1 MDAFRISYA
10 HTGKLGTRADFQTLI
25 ARRLVACRYAYTI
38 TCTGFKK
45 DASGKV
51 VELTAE
57 ADLNP
62 AGKKPPKGVLNW
74 VAQPTPGQEPLKMEV
89 HSNNSG
95 RGLGGTG
102 DSWIRE

>member
-1 MDAFRISYA
+1 M
-10 HTGKLGTRADFQTLI
+10 H
-25 ARRLVACRYAYTI
+25 VCRYAYTI

-57 ADLNP
+57 ADLNA

-74 VAQPTPGQEPLKMEV
+74 VAQPTPGQEPLKFEV
-89 HSNNSG
+89 RVGVGGG
-95 RGLGGTG
+95 RLEFQVRIWVEPGSRQEATQGRALSTE
-102 DSWIRE
+102 SRSPPSSLRCC